1 LTTHS
6 QWGPY
11 LSARAHLVTELAN
24 QIRATARQWQPAT
37 APAWARPLLHRQP
50 QLMAEIAVFRAAH
63 DVDAADTR
71 MTGPDQ
77 HATRSATFQQLLH
90 ARIDTT
96 LRRGEPGAQRWRAL
110 ADSIDGHITA
120 DPFWPLLA
128 THLETAA
135 RAGANI
141 AELLHKAITRDG
153 ALPDELPAAALWWR
167 LAGTL
172 APATLNRAHTRLR
185 PPWTPELHHL
195 LGSAIAE
202 IVIADSAWPSLVA
215 AVAASG
221 WPPADLLA
229 AAAEHLRDIAQTE
242 HLRPD
247 EYARLLTYR
256 IELLTH
262 HAATIDPD
270 IPHPADT
277 PGRRATGDPDLV
289 TDRFDPADIHL
300 EDEPPPDPYDYAYG
314 LAEDTLGDLDFH
326 DLPRH
331 RPTPL
336 PGVDVDIVDLRARR
350 HATRQRAEN
359 LARAILHGGGGPA
372 EQAAATELAE
382 LHRRHHHQRHHQHHL
397 AHAHADW
404 IAAEHTAEIHRN
416 LLDHLA
422 AQRDAAAQRGDHHL
436 ADNYASYYKEL
447 SQHTTD
453 IDTAII
459 AARQRLAAAR
469 GALLDLAGGVEGIV
483 TERDIHSLRAAA
495 LDADTQALHQTRTQ
509 AVELT
514 NQTARAEAA
523 AARAF
528 AENRAAA
535 GYDLAAELPSLRAE
549 IDCLDAAGARSPAAM
564 YRVPDEALS
573 ALDPN
578 SQSAVIAIANSAQ
591 AIHTVELYEGV
602 DKAAV
607 LEAIAAAAHHHQRS
621 IVGVPATQ
629 HAAEYAAGNR
639 YADTTTTPS
648 TGQDNPASGRWT
660 LPIGSLVIVDDADH
674 LDAGT
679 LRYLTENAAATNTKL
694 LLLTTPNLDR
704 EPAHTLTTVLATNLP
719 WAQQLGTPAPNQQRT
734 ATAID
739 RAEHYLATTAAT
751 DIYHAEAA
759 RLIHRRNHLI
769 NRYRDLTKD
778 LSAAQSTS
786 RDRGSG
792 LEL

>member
-1 LTTHS
+1 
-6 QWGPY
+6 
-11 LSARAHLVTELAN
+11 
-24 QIRATARQWQPAT
+24 
-37 APAWARPLLHRQP
+37 
-50 QLMAEIAVFRAAH
+50 M
-63 DVDAADTR
+63 VD
-71 MTGPDQ
+71 
-77 HATRSATFQQLLH
+77 RS
-90 ARIDTT
+90 
-96 LRRGEPGAQRWRAL
+96 
-110 ADSIDGHITA
+110 
-120 DPFWPLLA
+120 
-128 THLETAA
+128 
-135 RAGANI
+135 
-141 AELLHKAITRDG
+141 
-153 ALPDELPAAALWWR
+153 
-167 LAGTL
+167 
-172 APATLNRAHTRLR
+172 
-185 PPWTPELHHL
+185 
-195 LGSAIAE
+195 
-202 IVIADSAWPSLVA
+202 
-215 AVAASG
+215 
-221 WPPADLLA
+221 
-229 AAAEHLRDIAQTE
+229 
-242 HLRPD
+242 
-247 EYARLLTYR
+247 
-256 IELLTH
+256 
-262 HAATIDPD
+262 
-270 IPHPADT
+270 
-277 PGRRATGDPDLV
+277 
-289 TDRFDPADIHL
+289 DPADIHL
-300 EDEPPPDPYDYAYG
+300 EDEPPPDPSDYPYRYAQ
-314 LAEDTLGDLDFH
+314 DTLGQLDFH
-326 DLPRH
+326 DLLRH
-331 RPTPL
+331 RPSPTPL

-350 HATRQRAEN
+350 DAACQRAEN

-416 LLDHLA
+416 LLDHLT
-422 AQRDAAAQRGDHHL
+422 AQCDAAAQRGDHHL
-436 ADNYASYYKEL
+436 ADIYASYYKEL

-469 GALLDLAGGVEGIV
+469 AALLDLAGGVEGIV
-483 TERDIHSLRAAA
+483 TERDIHTLRAAA
-495 LDADTQALHQTRTQ
+495 LDADTQALHQTRTE

-523 AARAF
+523 TARAF
-528 AENRAAA
+528 AENRAV

-573 ALDPN
+573 ALDPK
-578 SQSAVIAIANSAQ
+578 SQRAVIAIANSAQ
-591 AIHTVELYEGV
+591 AIHTVELHEGV

-607 LEAIAAAAHHHQRS
+607 LAAIAAAAHHHQRS

-648 TGQDNPASGRWT
+648 TGQDNLTSGRWT

-734 ATAID
+734 ATAMD
-739 RAEHYLATTAAT
+739 RAEHHLATTAAT

-759 RLIHRRNHLI
+759 RLLHRRNHLI

-778 LSAAQSTS
+778 LSANRAQSTS